1 MTRYHGCMNP
11 RTTRFAPSPSGLLH
25 LGNART
31 ALFSLLAA
39 LPEGRF
45 LLRIED
51 SDRARVSPA
60 FEEALRVDLRWLG
73 FGPYMDEAGALRQS
87 QRAPVYDEY
96 LERLRAQGVVYP
108 CFCTEAELGAERA
121 GLRAQGLPPRYLGRC
136 ALIHPGVARERI
148 AAGETPVWRFRV
160 PPGQEVTFHDVVRGP
175 QHVATNLLGDFV
187 VRRAKGEAM
196 FFFANALDDALS
208 GVTLVLRG
216 EDHLANTPRQILI
229 LRALGLPVPE
239 YGHLPL
245 VLSEAGIPLSKRDGA
260 GSLAALRD
268 EGFLPLAVVNYLA
281 RLGAVVGSDRL
292 LPLTELAGLFD
303 CRRIGHAPARYDR
316 EQLLHWQR
324 LAMAEAALPDWMPL
338 IAHRVPEADRL
349 RFVTATRPNA
359 LFPEDYRRWADIL
372 YGEPEPLDE
381 AARAAIAAAGREFFQ
396 AAAAHLDGGG
406 AVADLPLV
414 LKDAGYGGKRLF
426 HALRAALTGR
436 LAGPELKDI
445 LALMPRAL
453 VARRVA
459 LIRDEGC

>member
-1 MTRYHGCMNP
+1 MTRYHGRMDP

-39 LPEGRF
+39 LPDGQF

-60 FEEALRVDLRWLG
+60 FEEALRADLRWLG
-73 FGPYMDEAGALRQS
+73 FAPYMDEAAALRQS
-87 QRAPVYDEY
+87 QRAAIYDDY
-96 LERLRAQGVVYP
+96 LRRLQAQAVVYP

-121 GLRAQGLPPRYLGRC
+121 QLRAQGLPPRYLGRC
-136 ALIHPGVARERI
+136 AGIDARIAQERI
-148 AAGETPVWRFRV
+148 AQGETPVWRFRV
-160 PPGQEVTFHDVVRGP
+160 PAGQEITFHDVVRGP
-175 QHVATNLLGDFV
+175 QHVATALLGDFV
-187 VRRAKGEAM
+187 VRRAQGDAM

-229 LRALGLPVPE
+229 LRALGLAVPD

-245 VLSEAGIPLSKRDGA
+245 VLSEAGTPLSKRDGA
-260 GSLAALRD
+260 FSLASLRD

-292 LPLTELAGLFD
+292 LPLTELARLFD

-324 LAMAEAALPDWMPL
+324 LAMAETPL
-338 IAHRVPEADRL
+338 AEWIPLVAHRVPAADRL

-359 LFPEDYRRWADIL
+359 LFPGDYRRWADIL
-372 YGEPEPLDE
+372 YGAPESPDA
-381 AARAAIAAAGREFFQ
+381 AARTALAAVGPGFFRAAS
-396 AAAAHLDGGG
+396 AHLDAGG
-406 AVADLPLV
+406 AAGDLPAV
-414 LKDAGYGGKRLF
+414 LKEAGYGGKGLF

-436 LAGPELKDI
+436 VTGPELKDV
-445 LALMPRAL
+445 LTLMPRAL
-453 VARRVA
+453 TVQRLAR
-459 LIRDEGC
+459 IRDEGC